1 MVILNKLI
9 ESERELNKRLKDIE
23 KQINIMSEKIE
34 RIEETNE
41 ELDSRLWDIEREEYA
56 TIDDLRE
63 IDLSECIN
71 NDMISE
77 IIHEIGNEL
86 SKY

>member
-1 MVILNKLI
+1 MNKLI
-9 ESERELNKRLKDIE
+9 ESERELNRRLKDIE
-23 KQINIMSEKIE
+23 KNIDIMYERIE

-56 TIDDLRE
+56 TLDDLKE
-63 IDLSECIN
+63 IDISECIN
-71 NDMISE
+71 DDMISE

-86 SKY
+86 SRY